1 MSTAFSWTARL
12 TDADGAVAAGA
23 SLDVQLFDLKTGA
36 WASASSAKTD
46 AAGTAKGAGTIADDT
61 LPFAPAFRLVEGAG
75 VISASPEF
83 TRNARTGALAIDFGQ
98 VRRLAVQETVIAR
111 TLSARTLRTAA
122 PIGGVVA
129 TDAAIAATPTVDA
142 AAIRAQAVDDT
153 TKTFTARLAKND
165 QDLAA
170 RDAQISTQSKQ
181 ITERDAQITT
191 LRAEKADITAARARS
206 DQDLAARD
214 VQIASQSKALGERDA
229 QIAAVR
235 AQAADDAAKSN
246 ARLAQR
252 DQELAGRD
260 AQLVERSRVVAEQE
274 KEISGLRATLVAK
287 DLEIEDIKATRTPD
301 PTTGTTGGT
310 TAGTTA
316 GVINPAVAST
326 LRTVAVTDLATTMA
340 TQLDSAQ
347 KTLKPTGFSLGA
359 IQVSAKGI
367 LRDSGSMEF
376 LDADTL
382 KTLPQDSLSDLKF
395 QFIPEKVASEDDGPR
410 VPDVLQL
417 TESAVRRVLTSVGLV
432 LEASTGPRG
441 LNPAVA
447 PGQAMVQSPGAGSI
461 IARGAR
467 VMVIFADEQGA

>member
-12 TDADGAVAAGA
+12 TDADGNAAAGA
-23 SLDVQLFDLKTGA
+23 GLDVQLFDLKAGA
-36 WASASSAKTD
+36 WASASSAKT
-46 AAGTAKGAGTIADDT
+46 AADGTAKGAGSIADDT

-98 VRRLAVQETVIAR
+98 VRRLAPAETVIAR
-111 TLSARTLRTAA
+111 TLSVRTLRTAA

-129 TDAAIAATPTVDA
+129 TDAPIAPTVDA
-142 AAIRAQAVDDT
+142 AAIRALAVDET
-153 TKTFTARLAKND
+153 TKTFTAR
-165 QDLAA
+165 
-170 RDAQISTQSKQ
+170 I
-181 ITERDAQITT
+181 
-191 LRAEKADITAARARS
+191 ARS

-214 VQIASQSKALGERDA
+214 TQIAAQSKQLADKDA
-229 QIAAVR
+229 QIATLRAEKVDVAAVR
-235 AQAADDAAKSN
+235 AQAADDTAKTFN
-246 ARLAQR
+246 ARLLQR
-252 DQELAGRD
+252 DQDLAARD
-260 AQLVERSRVVAEQE
+260 SQLADRSRIVAEQD
-274 KEISGLRATLVAK
+274 KEITTLRATLLAK
-287 DLEIEDIKATRTPD
+287 DLEIADIKATRTAD
-301 PTTGTTGGT
+301 PATGAAATGAGA
-310 TAGTTA
+310 TAGVAA
-316 GVINPAVAST
+316 GVINPAIAAS

-340 TQLDSAQ
+340 TQLDTAQ

-410 VPDVLQL
+410 TPDVLQL

-447 PGQAMVQSPGAGSI
+447 PGQAMVQSPAAGTV

>member
-12 TDADGAVAAGA
+12 TDADGNVAVGA

-46 AAGTAKGAGTIADDT
+46 ATGTAKGAGTIADDT

-75 VISASPEF
+75 VISAAPEF
-83 TRNARTGALAIDFGQ
+83 TRNARTGALTIDFGQ
-98 VRRLAVQETVIAR
+98 VRRLAPAETAIAR
-111 TLSARTLRTAA
+111 TLSARTLRTAT

-129 TDAAIAATPTVDA
+129 TDAPIATPSVDV

-153 TKTFTARLAKND
+153 TKTFNARLAK
-165 QDLAA
+165 
-170 RDAQISTQSKQ
+170 
-181 ITERDAQITT
+181 
-191 LRAEKADITAARARS
+191 S

-214 VQIASQSKALGERDA
+214 TQISAQTKQLAERDTQIAAVRAKSDQDLAARDTQISAQAKQLAERDA

-235 AQAADDAAKSN
+235 AEKADAAKAADDTTRSLN
-246 ARLAQR
+246 ARLVQR
-252 DQELAGRD
+252 DQDLASRD
-260 AQLVERSRVVAEQE
+260 AQLVESNRTAAEQA

-287 DLEIEDIKATRTPD
+287 DLEIDEIKTRPPAGT
-301 PTTGTTGGT
+301 TTGTTSGT
-310 TAGTTA
+310 IGATAT
-316 GVINPAVAST
+316 INP
-326 LRTVAVTDLATTMA
+326 AVTDLATDMA
-340 TQLDSAQ
+340 TQLDTAQ
-347 KTLKPTGFSLGA
+347 KTLKPTGFSLGT
-359 IQVSAKGI
+359 IQISAKGV
-367 LRDSGSMEF
+367 LRDTGSMEF
-376 LDADTL
+376 PDTETL
-382 KTLPQDSLSDLKF
+382 KALPQDSLSDLKF
-395 QFIPEKVASEDDGPR
+395 QFIPEKVPTSDDGPR

-447 PGQAMVQSPGAGSI
+447 PGQAMVQSPGAGTI

-467 VMVIFADEQGA
+467 VMVIFADLQGA

>member
-12 TDADGAVAAGA
+12 TDADGNVAAGA
-23 SLDVQLFDLKTGA
+23 TLDVQLFDLKTGA
-36 WASASSAKTD
+36 WTSASSAKTD
-46 AAGTAKGAGTIADDT
+46 ATGTAKGAGSVADDT

-75 VISASPEF
+75 VISAAPEF
-83 TRNARTGALAIDFGQ
+83 TRNARTGALTIDFGQ
-98 VRRLAVQETVIAR
+98 VRRLAVAETVIAR
-111 TLSARTLRTAA
+111 TLSARTLRTAT

-129 TDAAIAATPTVDA
+129 TDAPIAAPSVDA

-153 TKTFTARLAKND
+153 TKTFTARLAK
-165 QDLAA
+165 
-170 RDAQISTQSKQ
+170 
-181 ITERDAQITT
+181 
-191 LRAEKADITAARARS
+191 S

-214 VQIASQSKALGERDA
+214 TQISAQAKQLAERDT

-235 AQAADDAAKSN
+235 AKSDQDLAARDTQISAQAKQLAERDAQIVAVRAEKADAAKASDETTKALN

-252 DQELAGRD
+252 DQDLASRD
-260 AQLVERSRVVAEQE
+260 AQLVESSRTAADQA
-274 KEISGLRATLVAK
+274 KEISSLRATLVAK
-287 DLEIEDIKATRTPD
+287 DLEIDEIKTRPPAGT
-301 PTTGTTGGT
+301 TTGTTGTTTG

-316 GVINPAVAST
+316 TINPAVAAT
-326 LRTVAVTDLATTMA
+326 LRTVAVTDLATDMA
-340 TQLDSAQ
+340 TQLDTAQ
-347 KTLKPTGFSLGA
+347 RTLKPTGFSLGT
-359 IQVSAKGI
+359 IQISAKGV

-376 LDADTL
+376 PDTETL
-382 KTLPQDSLSDLKF
+382 KALPQDSLSDLKF
-395 QFIPEKVASEDDGPR
+395 QFIPEKVPTSDDGPR

-447 PGQAMVQSPGAGSI
+447 PGQAMVQSPGAGTI
-461 IARGAR
+461 IARGGR